1 MPLEENGT
9 EFSTKSGQHA
19 VTYFGCY
26 IVLLKFLPDSRTV
39 SCWQTLGTDRRSGKD
54 LAYRKHGLKTG
65 KITRKIFMQI

>member
-1 MPLEENGT
+1 MNALFPKKNSKFMPLEENGT

-39 SCWQTLGTDRRSGKD
+39 SC
-54 LAYRKHGLKTG
+54 
-65 KITRKIFMQI
+65 